1 MHISKHIASLVSVL
15 ALFSAGAAERIS
27 FSSRPMS
34 AGRASLTEDGFAVS
48 RTLGT
53 ANATPELSYPIEL
66 TYESFS
72 EKTGLFGFA
81 WRSPQ
86 LESSAACPGGSS
98 PADECP
104 SFTSEDDICLSE
116 YEGSDRCGPTIIPS
130 DECFGMQDSCNNGNQ
145 DVVE

>member
-1 MHISKHIASLVSVL
+1 MHISKHIASLVSAL
-15 ALFSAGAAERIS
+15 ALFAAGAAERMS

-53 ANATPELSYPIEL
+53 ANATPELAYPIEL

-86 LESSAACPGGSS
+86 LESSAAWDKDGVLWTTPWGERIKFRSKKEKV
-98 PADECP
+98 PKDAVV
-104 SFTSEDDICLSE
+104 TNAHLSDSL
-116 YEGSDRCGPTIIPS
+116 YTLGYRIHHPDGP
-130 DECFGMQDSCNNGNQ
+130 
-145 DVVE
+145 